1 MHTVCYIHCIYSHVN
16 VHVVHLHN
24 TCIFSPSCDMY
35 TTRMQEGEL
44 LSMAKSISVEK
55 SVLSDVTQQLEETR
69 QVAEQ
74 RRSQLEAMQG

>member
-24 TCIFSPSCDMY
+24 IFSPSCDMY

-55 SVLSDVTQQLEETR
+55 SALSDVTQQLEETR